1 MKTLK
6 EIRDGLEIQ
15 YPTLTECD
23 NGADKQLSAADRKST
38 LDRWADNMYSGEV
51 QKQTELDRKAAKT
64 SAIEKLATLGLT
76 ELEANS
82 LVK

>member
-6 EIRDGLEIQ
+6 EIRDALEIE
-15 YPTLTECD
+15 YPTLSECD
-23 NGADKQLSAADRKST
+23 NGEDKQLSAADRKST
-38 LDRWADNMYSGEV
+38 LDQWADNMYAGEV
-51 QKQTELDRKAAKT
+51 QKQTELDKEAAKT
-64 SAIEKLATLGLT
+64 SAIEKLAALGLT